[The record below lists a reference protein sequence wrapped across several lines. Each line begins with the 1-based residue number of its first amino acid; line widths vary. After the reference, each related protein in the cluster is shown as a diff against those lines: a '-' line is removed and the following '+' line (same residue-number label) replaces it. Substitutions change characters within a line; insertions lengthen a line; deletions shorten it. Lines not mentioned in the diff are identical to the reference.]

1 MNLRSVRFVA
11 LTVLKDLVTSFLGS
25 FQERVKSK
33 RLNGFALGF
42 VPVRFMD

>member
-11 LTVLKDLVTSFLGS
+11 ITVLKDLVTSFLGS
-25 FQERVKSK
+25 FQNRIKSK
-33 RLNGFALGF
+33 RLNGFVIGF